1 MKKQV
6 SMEAC
11 LRNDATTGDGKKVRA
26 GLSANMSAI
35 RSKNTKPER
44 LLRAAL
50 RGAFLTG
57 YRCHLKCLPGR
68 PDLAYTRW
76 KIAIFVDGAYWHG
89 HPDHFKPGKFGRYWD
104 EKIER
109 TKLRDQLG
117 KSALEGMGYLVLRFW
132 DFQVLKSPDVCV
144 AEVAEALNARGKFNK
159 TTRPYIAAVR

>member
-1 MKKQV
+1 
-6 SMEAC
+6 MEPDHAVTAA
-11 LRNDATTGDGKKVRA
+11 DQKGTRA

-50 RGAFLTG
+50 RGSLLTG
-57 YRCHLKCLPGR
+57 YRCHLKCLPGK

-76 KIAIFVDGAYWHG
+76 KVAIFVDGAYWHG

-109 TKLRDQLG
+109 TKLRDQLSN
-117 KSALEGMGYLVLRFW
+117 SALEEMGYLVLRFW
-132 DFQVLKSPDVCV
+132 DFQVLKSPGSCV
-144 AEVAEALNARGKFNK
+144 AEVAEALHIRGKVNE
-159 TTRPYIAAVR
+159 TL